1 MRSLTSQTSLRLFK
15 IMAVIFG
22 LVGASMI
29 LSVAANGCGSPRAV
43 QGDRQDVP
51 GLAERASR

>member
-15 IMAVIFG
+15 IMAVVFG

-43 QGDRQDVP
+43 QGDRQDSQ